1 MTLPTTPTLRATPR
15 QGGATL
21 VEFVVVVPTLL
32 FLLMNLIQYG
42 LLYHTKS
49 QLNYAAFE
57 AARAGTTANASPA
70 AIRGAF
76 TRAMTGYYGGGTTT
90 AQLAASYLKAQ
101 EDINFG
107 VGVGKTPAVRI
118 EILSPTKESFDDFN
132 SPALAAKLGAGRV
145 IPNSNLAFISCPVD
159 APGCAA
165 DPGHNTSGQTL
176 QDANLLKLRI
186 TYGIAE
192 RRQIPLAGPFMNW
205 ALSILNKDDTDA
217 FRAGLVKGGRIP
229 LVTHTVM
236 RMQSPAFENGNAS
249 SPGAGNDGK
258 PVDPGPLPPGPEL
271 PSCPLTDPSC
281 ASQPRPRCDPDTD
294 PTCKPVPPCNPA
306 TDPTCKP
313 VDPPCDKTPAP
324 APGPKPGVQV

>member
-1 MTLPTTPTLRATPR
+1 MTVRARSR
-15 QGGATL
+15 QFGATL
-21 VEFVVVVPTLL
+21 VEFVVVAPTLL

-49 QLNYAAFE
+49 QLNYAAYE
-57 AARAGTTANASPA
+57 AARAGTTANASPS

-76 TRAMTGYYGGGTTT
+76 VRAMTGYYGGGTTT
-90 AQLAASYLKAQ
+90 SELAASYLKAQ

-132 SPALAAKLGAGRV
+132 SPALASKLGAGRV

-159 APGCAA
+159 VPGCAA
-165 DPGHNTSGQTL
+165 DPHHNASGQTL

-186 TYGIAE
+186 TYGIGE
-192 RRQIPLAGPFMNW
+192 RRQIPLAGRFMNW
-205 ALSILNKDDTDA
+205 ALSILNKDDTDV

-229 LVTHTVM
+229 VVTHVVM

-249 SPGAGNDGK
+249 SPGPGNEGR
-258 PVDPGPLPPGPEL
+258 PVDPGPTPPGPEL
-271 PSCPLTDPSC
+271 PGCAVTDPSC
-281 ASQPRPRCDPDTD
+281 ASVPTPPCDPQTD
-294 PTCKPVPPCNPA
+294 PVCRPKPPCNPA

-313 VDPPCDKTPAP
+313 VDPPCDKATAP
-324 APGPKPGVQV
+324 KTGIQI